1 MKSPSLTFFFIK
13 WPIDYLTC
21 KENIKNITIML
32 NITKR
37 RTSFG
42 LGITLNCV

>member
-1 MKSPSLTFFFIK
+1 M
-13 WPIDYLTC
+13 
-21 KENIKNITIML
+21 M